1 MDSPLNLSD
10 LDGSDRGFGLARDR
24 NGGTGQ
30 PVGEELLGVVL
41 ADSWGSVKQAGERT
55 QCQHAV
61 FFLFLGETRENR
73 ARFRAEDR

>member
-41 ADSWGSVKQAGERT
+41 ADSWDSVSGQAREHNVSM
-55 QCQHAV
+55 QS
-61 FFLFLGETRENR
+61 FFGVGETRENR
-73 ARFRAEDR
+73 ARFRAEDG